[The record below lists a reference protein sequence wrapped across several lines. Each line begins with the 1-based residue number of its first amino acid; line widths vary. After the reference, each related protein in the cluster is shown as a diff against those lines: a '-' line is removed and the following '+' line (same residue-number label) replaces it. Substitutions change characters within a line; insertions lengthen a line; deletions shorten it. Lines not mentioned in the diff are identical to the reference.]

1 MTEKTRFIESCLPFL
16 SYLLISF
23 TLWSLFKREIVFRFV
38 QIVAIDNLSH
48 WQAGPIISISHNTSR
63 DCIKCKRDI
72 LRWLFP

>member
-48 WQAGPIISISHNTSR
+48 CQAGPIH
-63 DCIKCKRDI
+63 
-72 LRWLFP
+72 